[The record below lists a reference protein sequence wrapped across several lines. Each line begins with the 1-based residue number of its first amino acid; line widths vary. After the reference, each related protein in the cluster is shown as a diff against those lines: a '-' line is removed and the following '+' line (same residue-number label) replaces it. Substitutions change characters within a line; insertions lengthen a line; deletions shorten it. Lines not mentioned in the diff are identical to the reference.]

1 MFCVTC
7 YMLLPQS
14 FYNRPTL
21 QVAQDLLG
29 CFLIRKL
36 PSPVIGEGLGV
47 RYKIVET
54 EAYNGPNDL
63 ASHASKGRTPR
74 NEVMFGKPGT
84 IYVYFTY
91 GMHYM
96 LNIVTEKENYP
107 AAVLIRAIEPIAHN
121 SQLATHNSQLATRN
135 SIKTNGPAK
144 LTKHLKINKSFNCLP
159 IYTKKHGLWIEN
171 CDTEIKPSQ
180 IKKQPVSELIMLK
193 NIKIKNGDFILK
205 IINLFLK
212 NKVGIATRFTTFDE
226 SAAIP
231 AKRRR
236 TMKKYANQ

>member
-121 SQLATHNSQLATRN
+121 SQLATRN

-159 IYTKKHGLWIEN
+159 IYTKKHGLWVEN

-180 IKKQPVSELIMLK
+180 IKKTTRVGVDYAKEYK
-193 NIKIKNGDFILK
+193 NKKWRFYIKNNKFI
-205 IINLFLK
+205 
-212 NKVGIATRFTTFDE
+212 
-226 SAAIP
+226 S
-231 AKRRR
+231 
-236 TMKKYANQ
+236 KK